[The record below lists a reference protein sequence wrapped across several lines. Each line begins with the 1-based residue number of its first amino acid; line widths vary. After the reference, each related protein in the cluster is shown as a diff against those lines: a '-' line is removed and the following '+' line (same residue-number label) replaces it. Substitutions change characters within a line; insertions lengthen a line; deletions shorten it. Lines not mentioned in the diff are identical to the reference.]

1 MIDISKMFTVSFVF
15 LYKLNSYMKAA
26 WAITGAH
33 TKLHAIVAALSIK
46 LEQLQQLKIKDKST
60 PPGANKQTII
70 RTNQNYSFPSI
81 FSTPVLIG
89 IYYAQSKK
97 TIEKNSN
104 QNQIQSLWKQAMQW
118 RWKLVMDP

>member
-97 TIEKNSN
+97 TIKKNSN

>member
-1 MIDISKMFTVSFVF
+1 MFTVSFVF